1 MVVTE
6 AGKYCFEKVIAKW
19 LQNKH
24 FTSLD
29 TLIFFLDQIL
39 FSP

>member
-6 AGKYCFEKVIAKW
+6 AGKYCFEKLIAKW
-19 LQNKH
+19 LQDKH
-24 FTSLD
+24 FIELD
-29 TLIFFLDQIL
+29 KLIFLDQIL